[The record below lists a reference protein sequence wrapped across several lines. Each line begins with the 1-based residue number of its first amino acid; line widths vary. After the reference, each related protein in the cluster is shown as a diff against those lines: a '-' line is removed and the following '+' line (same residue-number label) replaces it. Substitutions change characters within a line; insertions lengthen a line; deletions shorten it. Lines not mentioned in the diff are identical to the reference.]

1 MRTSSRRETFED
13 APLTSEVEEK
23 SMDARQP
30 KKFLLAAKQVT
41 KNLKSEK
48 NERFSKNSRARRSLT
63 LIRNWNIRNFCWRN
77 IYIVTNFSMMIWS
90 IVFHSWL
97 GFVLLIWAN
106 FVWIMKNKR
115 QTMMNSSPILVFYAL
130 CLLSINYVFNWKLTE
145 DELPTQFGINLKQI
159 GFVRYESYPCLD
171 FLFKSVLMISF
182 WVTLRLML
190 QEREVAKQ
198 NITFKL
204 VETIQ
209 VMMEENRKTKL
220 NEETKVKIL
229 KALKKI
235 CVHAWMWMI
244 VFTLFAMGAFGEFMT
259 LFRVVN
265 MTFFLVFILVF
276 QISIKLWTKSMYIF
290 WLTLIIYAM
299 FALAV
304 IYVYQF
310 DNFPLIPWQNEIGLR
325 KISTDELFLK
335 LFSFTLVIFLT
346 GVQLNS
352 FHELFLEWMSGE
364 PKLTATKIGE
374 TSTDESTSVRI
385 VKFMK
390 NNLDLKLSF

>member
-1 MRTSSRRETFED
+1 
-13 APLTSEVEEK
+13 
-23 SMDARQP
+23 
-30 KKFLLAAKQVT
+30 
-41 KNLKSEK
+41 
-48 NERFSKNSRARRSLT
+48 
-63 LIRNWNIRNFCWRN
+63 
-77 IYIVTNFSMMIWS
+77 
-90 IVFHSWL
+90 
-97 GFVLLIWAN
+97 
-106 FVWIMKNKR
+106 
-115 QTMMNSSPILVFYAL
+115 MMNSSPILVFYAL

-229 KALKKI
+229 KALRKI

-364 PKLTATKIGE
+364 IKLTATKIGE